1 MIKNQLLILFSLA
14 ISFGSYAQDIGV
26 GGSAMYNFQTESFG
40 FGLRTS
46 IFPNKTVSFVPQ
58 LTYYPS
64 FNKVSE
70 ITLGLAIE
78 AKLIRTRKLNWYV
91 LAHGG
96 YNNWLNAEES
106 PMEGAQTTNWN
117 MEVGGGVTTNHC
129 LRPFLEYRYN
139 LKFQETHLRLG
150 FLYIFGCKKNGGG
163 GRGYSCPAYQ
173 LG

>member
-1 MIKNQLLILFSLA
+1 MKNQVLIIFSLA
-14 ISFGSYAQDIGV
+14 ISFCGNSQNIGV

-40 FGLRTS
+40 FGLRAS

-58 LTYYPS
+58 LSYYPS

-70 ITLGLAIE
+70 ITLGVSVE
-78 AKLIRTRKLNWYV
+78 AKVIRTRTFNWYV

-96 YNNWLNAEES
+96 YNNWLNAEDS
-106 PMEGAQTTNWN
+106 PMQGAQTTNWN
-117 MEVGGGVTTNHC
+117 VEVGGGVSTNHC

-139 LKFQETHLRLG
+139 IKFQETHLQLG
-150 FLYIFGCKKNGGG
+150 LLYIFGCKKGSRGGN
-163 GRGYSCPAYQ
+163 RHSCPAYQ